1 MIPAYVQGRNS
12 TPVAKLW
19 LLLYYRKKAARDG
32 DQLPRLEYNPAFQ
45 TGFFLFG
52 GGAFS

>member
-1 MIPAYVQGRNS
+1 MAV
-12 TPVAKLW
+12 TVL
-19 LLLYYRKKAARDG
+19 YRKKAARDG
-32 DQLPRLEYNPAFQ
+32 DQLPRLEYSPAFQ